1 MTTFPAALRALMD
14 ERELTQS
21 ALAQASGLRQGS
33 ISDWLAGRHEPSLSA
48 LAAMADALGVTIDV
62 LVGREKKRSKAS

>member
-1 MTTFPAALRALMD
+1 MTDFPTALRALMD
-14 ERELTQS
+14 ERKLTQS

-48 LAAMADALGVTIDV
+48 LDALAGALGVSLDT
-62 LVGREKKRSKAS
+62 LAGRAKKRSKAS